1 MGVVLNTM
9 AYALIKYISPTIIS
23 LATNLIPI
31 FVVLLCVY
39 LIGEKVDFMDCL
51 MIFLTLIGVTI
62 VCIGAEDSSAEDPP
76 FPKWI
81 AYLLVFISPIF
92 TAGATVAMARMQK
105 YSDWVVSWYLQ
116 FFSIF
121 PSLIVV
127 LSCQQGFQI
136 FTRFDW

>member
-1 MGVVLNTM
+1 M

-62 VCIGAEDSSAEDPP
+62 VCIGAEDSAAEDPP
-76 FPKWI
+76 FPKWV

-92 TAGATVAMARMQK
+92 AAGATVAMARMQK